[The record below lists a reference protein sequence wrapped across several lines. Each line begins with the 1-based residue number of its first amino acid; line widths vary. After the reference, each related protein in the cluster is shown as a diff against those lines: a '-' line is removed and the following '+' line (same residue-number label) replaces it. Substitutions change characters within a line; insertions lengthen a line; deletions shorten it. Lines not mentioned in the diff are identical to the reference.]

1 MSQSID
7 IVVPADQE
15 EGSTSTLASWLNVVG
30 DAVVI
35 HEPVAEIETD
45 KVTVEVIAP
54 ADGILREILVEEGD
68 EVSPGMVIG
77 RIEVEGVSA
86 DATPSASSEEP
97 PPATQV
103 EPEITSGKRQIRRR
117 GGNHEGQMSPAVKAL
132 LAEHGLNADA
142 ISGSGSGGRITRGD
156 VLDHVASRQ
165 QPTAPNASGIPS
177 RIVPHDGMRR
187 KIAAHMVESLLK
199 TAPHVTA
206 VFEMDFS
213 AIMAHRKAHKAAYQE
228 KGAKLTFTAYFIAA
242 CVKAIAEVPQ
252 VNSRFHHDALE
263 IFEDINIGI
272 GTALGDKGLIVPV
285 IHKTQNLDLFG
296 IAERL
301 TEMTQKARDGRLG
314 AADVQKGTFTISNH
328 GVSGSLIATPIII
341 NQPES
346 AILGIGKL
354 QKRMVVI
361 EEDGEDVACI
371 RPMAFVTLSIDH
383 RALDAFQTNAFLTR
397 FVEVIE
403 QWPKA

>member
-15 EGSTSTLASWLNVVG
+15 EGSTSTLASWLNAVG
-30 DAVVI
+30 DTVVI
-35 HEPVAEIETD
+35 HEPIAEIETD

-54 ADGILREILVEEGD
+54 ADGVLRELLVNEGD
-68 EVSPGMVIG
+68 EVTPGMVIG
-77 RIEVEGVSA
+77 RLELAGA
-86 DATPSASSEEP
+86 ATTTEPTAAASEPTPESEP
-97 PPATQV
+97 PVQ
-103 EPEITSGKRQIRRR
+103 SGKRQITRR
-117 GGNHEGQMSPAVKAL
+117 GGDSGGRLSPAVKAL
-132 LAEHGLNADA
+132 LREHNLDASA
-142 ISGSGSGGRITRGD
+142 ISGSGGGGRITRED
-156 VLDHVASRQ
+156 VLDAIAARQ
-165 QPTAPNASGIPS
+165 KPTEANASGIPS
-177 RIVPHDGMRR
+177 RVVPHNSMRR
-187 KIAAHMVESLLK
+187 KIASHMVDSLLR

-213 AIMAHRKAHKAAYQE
+213 AIMAHRQANKAAFAEQD
-228 KGAKLTFTAYFIAA
+228 AKLTYTAYFIAA
-242 CVKAIAEVPQ
+242 CVEAIAEVPQ

-285 IHKTQNLDLFG
+285 IQQTQNLDLLG
-296 IAERL
+296 IAQKL
-301 TEMTQKARDGRLG
+301 TEMTAKARDGRLG
-314 AADVQKGTFTISNH
+314 AQDVQKGTFTISNH

-341 NQPES
+341 NQPQS

-354 QKRMVVI
+354 QKRMVVV
-361 EEDGEDVACI
+361 EENGEDVGRI

-383 RALDAFQTNAFLTR
+383 RALDAYQTNAFLSR

-403 QWPKA
+403 NWPAA